1 MVACKSHA
9 PPIHSYMSN
18 PLSVLKMQR
27 LLEEMGR
34 EGEVIVHRSQSILQ
48 VTVAESNLKRPGSW
62 VPNAE
67 NKDSSSK

>member
-1 MVACKSHA
+1 
-9 PPIHSYMSN
+9 MSN